1 MLLWWLTDVFIFIY
15 HPSFVSHQARE
26 RISQLKS
33 LDPELKICGILMA
46 MIKNLHL
53 LTRYRLFRNF
63 E

>member
-15 HPSFVSHQARE
+15 NPRFVSHQMRE

-46 MIKNLHL
+46 MIKNLHIV
-53 LTRYRLFRNF
+53 TRYRLFRNF